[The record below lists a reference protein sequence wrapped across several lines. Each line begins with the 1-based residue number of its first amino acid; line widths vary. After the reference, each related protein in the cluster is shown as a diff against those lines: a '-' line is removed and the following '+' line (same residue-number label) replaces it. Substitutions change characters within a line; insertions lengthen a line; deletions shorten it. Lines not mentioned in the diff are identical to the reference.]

1 MRGWVIVVSGVLF
14 CAVTSLLG
22 DTSLLMGAVA
32 QSWVPYL
39 AVPFA
44 VGFVAVRMTV
54 FRAGLLGALSS
65 VVLVIGF
72 YAVSPFD
79 SPGLPASTDGIY
91 EYAPLG
97 IVTGF
102 MLAAL
107 SRSIASRVARAP
119 VRWALACCSILILAQ
134 TASWVILGW
143 GVHEVTT
150 SSGVVAVGESTADV
164 IASSSIVLAFSCTL
178 IVFAIH
184 GLSRAF
190 DQHSPTKQAARPR
203 QDLGNPSS

>member
-1 MRGWVIVVSGVLF
+1 MGWVIVVSGVLF

-44 VGFVAVRMTV
+44 VGFVVVRLTV
-54 FRAGLLGALSS
+54 LRAGLLGALSS
-65 VVLVIGF
+65 VAVVVGF

-79 SPGLPASTDGIY
+79 SSGLPVSSDGIY

-119 VRWALACCSILILAQ
+119 VRWALACYLILILAL

-143 GVHEVTT
+143 GVQEVTT
-150 SSGVVAVGESTADV
+150 SSGLVAIGESTADV

-178 IVFAIH
+178 IAFAIY
-184 GLSRAF
+184 GLSTSF
-190 DQHSPTKQAARPR
+190 DPQSPTKQAARLWR
-203 QDLGNPSS
+203 